1 LAASGNAQFITFFV
15 GEDRFAAVATSVSE
29 VFRGTRITRV
39 PGGPHSLLGVAAL
52 RGTAAPIIS
61 LARLLGRDE
70 KPGPEQRFLLLNGDQ
85 AIGLAVDRLG
95 AMASLPAPPADTRRA
110 GAGMGGLYAFEDGTL
125 RLLDIDALLKR
136 DFAQAMAGRKAG
148 LAPDEAAVP
157 APAAEALLAFLG
169 FDLAGQ
175 AYGLPLETVSEVIK
189 LPPHMASIAQSDD
202 AVLGVA
208 ELRGRLLPVV
218 SLRHLLG
225 LGGVH
230 DAAARVVVTRIGDA
244 LIGLAVDRLRH
255 VVRVGASALDAAPA
269 VLNRGAGEA
278 QVQTICRVPDEAGL
292 IAILSGERLFR
303 DSKMAQILADGA
315 GGGDMAEGE
324 RGATL
329 ERYLIFSVGGEEY
342 GLPLAA
348 VNEIVRLPERL
359 NRVPNAPAFIKGVL
373 NLRGSVVTVID
384 QRSRFNVEAA
394 SAAGKPRI
402 IVTTIEGRQAGFIVD
417 AVSELLALAGDQ
429 IEMTPR
435 FTADAGRIFTRIA
448 TLNGGD
454 RLILL
459 IEPTELLARA
469 ERDLLAGFTASA
481 AEPAR

>member
-1 LAASGNAQFITFFV
+1 
-15 GEDRFAAVATSVSE
+15 
-29 VFRGTRITRV
+29 
-39 PGGPHSLLGVAAL
+39 
-52 RGTAAPIIS
+52 
-61 LARLLGRDE
+61 
-70 KPGPEQRFLLLNGDQ
+70 
-85 AIGLAVDRLG
+85 
-95 AMASLPAPPADTRRA
+95 
-110 GAGMGGLYAFEDGTL
+110 
-125 RLLDIDALLKR
+125 
-136 DFAQAMAGRKAG
+136 
-148 LAPDEAAVP
+148 
-157 APAAEALLAFLG
+157 
-169 FDLAGQ
+169 
-175 AYGLPLETVSEVIK
+175 
-189 LPPHMASIAQSDD
+189 
-202 AVLGVA
+202 
-208 ELRGRLLPVV
+208 
-218 SLRHLLG
+218 
-225 LGGVH
+225 
-230 DAAARVVVTRIGDA
+230 
-244 LIGLAVDRLRH
+244 
-255 VVRVGASALDAAPA
+255 
-269 VLNRGAGEA
+269 
-278 QVQTICRVPDEAGL
+278 
-292 IAILSGERLFR
+292 
-303 DSKMAQILADGA
+303 
-315 GGGDMAEGE
+315 MAEGE

-469 ERDLLAGFTASA
+469 ERDLLSGFTASA